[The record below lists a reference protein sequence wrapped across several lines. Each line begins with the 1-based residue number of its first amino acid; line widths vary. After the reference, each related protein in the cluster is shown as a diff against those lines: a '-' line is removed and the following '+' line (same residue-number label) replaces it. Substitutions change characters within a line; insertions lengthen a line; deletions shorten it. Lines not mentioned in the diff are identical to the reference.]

1 MPRISAACGNVAS
14 DLNLSRSRPPLR
26 ILLLLAICLW
36 QSGCFELIRRRPSDG
51 DAVTARL
58 DAGNLGEGRNVQ
70 RDSAT
75 PSPDSTASS
84 EAAPIDGD
92 PETVSPS
99 PRPSATLTVD
109 PAAPL
114 TTGAVTEDPEEPG
127 GLAMAD
133 AVEQTL
139 TEKRPRRT
147 PERTEQERRRLAA
160 AWAART
166 RKQRE
171 IVKQVNEYVLW
182 CIENEMWKE
191 ARLHLE
197 QATEQDSLAG
207 SLYNNLGLVYERL
220 GLPDKAEI
228 AYERASDL
236 NPAREAYRANLRR
249 LHGRLEAVERA
260 EPARLDSLI
269 MELEELDVEPVH
281 PPDGEPRNTLL
292 PPFSRREA
300 VGSITRKQVS
310 VERK

>member
-1 MPRISAACGNVAS
+1 MAKSPARTSTKSRPSWNRRARRSAAGMELIPILPIFHRCFSRTARPRVPPWRTRCNGRSTRHSPRWRRTALWCGVGMPRISAACGNVAS
-14 DLNLSRSRPPLR
+14 DLNLSRARPPLR

-58 DAGNLGEGRNVQ
+58 DAGNLGKGRNVQ

-182 CIENEMWKE
+182 CIENEMWKI
-191 ARLHLE
+191 
-197 QATEQDSLAG
+197 G
-207 SLYNNLGLVYERL
+207 
-220 GLPDKAEI
+220 
-228 AYERASDL
+228 RA
-236 NPAREAYRANLRR
+236 
-249 LHGRLEAVERA
+249 HV
-260 EPARLDSLI
+260 
-269 MELEELDVEPVH
+269 
-281 PPDGEPRNTLL
+281 
-292 PPFSRREA
+292 
-300 VGSITRKQVS
+300 
-310 VERK
+310 